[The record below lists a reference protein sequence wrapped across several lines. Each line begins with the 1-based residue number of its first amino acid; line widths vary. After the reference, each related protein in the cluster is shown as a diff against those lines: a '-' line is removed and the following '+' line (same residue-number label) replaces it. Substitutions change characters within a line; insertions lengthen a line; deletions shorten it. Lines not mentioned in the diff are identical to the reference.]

1 MALQCRLMK
10 RSPSHWFAKFAR
22 WRSSM
27 KTSLLRVSFTLKPS
41 SARFLRKSFA
51 TARTISFSWD
61 FLPEAPGSLPPCPGS
76 ITMVR
81 TSRVPAISCFGAFGF
96 TTTGCA
102 GFCSAG
108 FATGLAASILLEI
121 FLASFSAIQR
131 CPLSSSGAADKSTVR
146 PLRVMYGMP
155 TANLSVSFAET
166 IENVFCTGY
175 QWNEPLISR
184 ATDSTS
190 TLAVAAR
197 VKLHATSSKAKISD
211 VPWRREPFPS
221 WRRGLECPVACRVD
235 PCLGIFLLRVLQYGS

>member
-1 MALQCRLMK
+1 
-10 RSPSHWFAKFAR
+10 
-22 WRSSM
+22 
-27 KTSLLRVSFTLKPS
+27 
-41 SARFLRKSFA
+41 
-51 TARTISFSWD
+51 
-61 FLPEAPGSLPPCPGS
+61 
-76 ITMVR
+76 MVR

-108 FATGLAASILLEI
+108 FATGLAVAVSFALACAISSFVTGTAATLLEI
-121 FLASFSAIQR
+121 FLASFSEIHK
-131 CPLSSSGAADKSTVR
+131 CPLSSSGAVDKSTVR

-197 VKLHATSSKAKISD
+197 DRLHATSSKAKISD
-211 VPWRREPFPS
+211 EPWRREPFPS